1 MNSNNEV
8 ELGAL
13 GCSFIGFPIVIT
25 WTFFLVTIGSWWNAQ
40 TFRTAHVTEV
50 QARLLSPISLWTTII
65 ASPRTFWIN
74 NATNVSILNIKFCN
88 NKKEV
93 STIWLESLPW
103 GVSDPSPPPYRC
115 KRKKNNQKS
124 KGRGKGPRSTTG
136 PCQENKDKYMIK
148 IHLKI
153 FIYKNNRPREYWFIL
168 YP

>member
-1 MNSNNEV
+1 MNINNEV

-13 GCSFIGFPIVIT
+13 GCSSLCFPIVIT

-124 KGRGKGPRSTTG
+124 KGRI
-136 PCQENKDKYMIK
+136 NN
-148 IHLKI
+148 IHAAYTFEL
-153 FIYKNNRPREYWFIL
+153 
-168 YP
+168 